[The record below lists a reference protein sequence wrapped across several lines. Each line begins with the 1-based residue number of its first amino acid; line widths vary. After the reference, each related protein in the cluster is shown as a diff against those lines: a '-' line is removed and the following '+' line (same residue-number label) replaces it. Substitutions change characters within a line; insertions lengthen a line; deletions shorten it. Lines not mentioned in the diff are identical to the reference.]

1 MQLTQQIAKNFREI
15 HFGGNWTC
23 SNLKEVTAD
32 ITWQQAITKIQD
44 FNTIATLVFH
54 THYFVEVALKVL
66 QGGPLVGNDKLSFD
80 HPPINS
86 QADWEA
92 MLNQYWLDAEA
103 YATLVESMP
112 EEQCW
117 EVFTDSKYG
126 NYYRN
131 LHGIIE
137 HTHYHLGQIVLLKK
151 LVRRTSHI

>member
-1 MQLTQQIAKNFREI
+1 MQLSQNIAKHFRDI

-23 SNLKEVTAD
+23 TNLKDVTAD

-54 THYFVEVALKVL
+54 THYFVAVALKVL
-66 QGGPLVGNDKLSFD
+66 QGGPLVGNDTLSFD
-80 HPPINS
+80 HPPIHN

-92 MLNQYWLDAEA
+92 MLNQYWKDAEA
-103 YATLVESMP
+103 FATLVEKLP
-112 EEQCW
+112 EEQYW
-117 EVFTDSKYG
+117 EVFTDIKYG

-137 HTHYHLGQIVLLKK
+137 HTHYHLGQIVVLKK
-151 LVRRTSHI
+151 LVQNQMV

>member
-1 MQLTQQIAKNFREI
+1 MLLTQNIAKHFREI

-54 THYFVEVALKVL
+54 THYFVDVALKVM
-66 QGGPLVGNDKLSFD
+66 QGGALVGNDKLSFD

-92 MLNQYWLDAEA
+92 MLNQYWIDAEA
-103 YATLVESMP
+103 FAALIEKMP

-117 EVFTDSKYG
+117 KVFSEIKYG

-137 HTHYHLGQIVLLKK
+137 HTHYHLGQIAILKK
-151 LVRRTSHI
+151 LVQNTSNL